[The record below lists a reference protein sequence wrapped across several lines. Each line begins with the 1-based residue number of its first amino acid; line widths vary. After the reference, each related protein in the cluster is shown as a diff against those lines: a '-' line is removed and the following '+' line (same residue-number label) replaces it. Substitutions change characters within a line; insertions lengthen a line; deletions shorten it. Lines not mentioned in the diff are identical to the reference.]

1 MPDALTSPP
10 HRNPHDYDHR
20 HSDVSGGWLRAAV
33 FGAMDGLVTNIAL
46 IAGIGAAGAPRG
58 TIILTG
64 VAGLVAGAFSMALGE
79 FTSVTTQNEQVDKEA
94 AVERRAL
101 ERNPEGEMYEL
112 SGTFQQMGMSPET
125 AAKAAEE
132 VHDNPD
138 RALRVHVTHE
148 LGVDPESKPSPWIAA
163 VSSFVMFSIGAVIPL
178 LSFLFGDADLWLGLA
193 IGGVGLLVAG
203 GLAAYFTGKAWWR
216 GALRQ
221 LVFGAVAVAATYA
234 IGLLLGV
241 DAG

>member
-1 MPDALTSPP
+1 VVPDSTSQPYRDP
-10 HRNPHDYDHR
+10 HEYDHR

-79 FTSVTTQNEQVDKEA
+79 YTSVTTQNEQVDKEA
-94 AVERRAL
+94 AVERGAL
-101 ERNPEGEMYEL
+101 DRNPVGEMREL
-112 SGTFQQMGMSPET
+112 SGMFQEMGMTAET
-125 AAKAAEE
+125 ATKAASE

-138 RALRVHVTHE
+138 RALRVHVTQE
-148 LGVDPESKPSPWIAA
+148 LGVDPDSKPSPWIAA
-163 VSSFVMFSIGAVIPL
+163 VSSFVMFSIGAVVPL
-178 LSFLFGDADLWLGLA
+178 LSFLFGSAELWLGLA
-193 IGGVGLLVAG
+193 VG
-203 GLAAYFTGKAWWR
+203 GLGLMIAGSFAAYFTGRAWWR

-221 LVFGAVAVAATYA
+221 LLFGAIAVAATYLV
-234 IGLLLGV
+234 GHLLGV
-241 DAG
+241 NAA

>member
-1 MPDALTSPP
+1 VPDSIPP
-10 HRNPHDYDHR
+10 SFRNPHDYDHR

-46 IAGIGAAGAPRG
+46 IAGIGAAEASRG

-64 VAGLVAGAFSMALGE
+64 LAGLVAGAFSMALGE
-79 FTSVTTQNEQVDKEA
+79 YTSVTTQNEQVDKEA
-94 AVERRAL
+94 AVERGAL
-101 ERNPEGEMYEL
+101 DRNPEGEMREL
-112 SGTFQQMGMSPET
+112 AGMVQEMGMSKET
-125 AAKAAEE
+125 ASRAAVE

-138 RALRVHVTHE
+138 RALRVHVTQE
-148 LGVDPESKPSPWIAA
+148 LGVDPDSKPSPWIAA

-178 LSFLFGDADLWLGLA
+178 LSFLFGSSQLWLSLS

-203 GLAAYFTGKAWWR
+203 GFAAYFTGKAWWR

-221 LVFGAVAVAATYA
+221 LVFGAIAVAATYLV
-234 IGLLLGV
+234 GRLLGV
-241 DAG
+241 QAG